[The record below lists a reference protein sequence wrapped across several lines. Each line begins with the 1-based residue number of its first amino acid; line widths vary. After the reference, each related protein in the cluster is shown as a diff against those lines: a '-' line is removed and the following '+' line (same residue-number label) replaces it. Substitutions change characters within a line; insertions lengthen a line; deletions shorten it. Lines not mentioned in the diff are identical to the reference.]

1 VAAALPLVLILALLL
16 LGVLQARANTEDPAV
31 LRYQVWQLLA
41 GGLVL
46 LVVLAHTMLKT
57 PLPAPHLDPKIGGLV
72 VALLLAL
79 VVLLRRRAAESG
91 GGTDF

>member
-16 LGVLQARANTEDPAV
+16 LGVLQARANTEEPAV

-46 LVVLAHTMLKT
+46 LVLLTHTLMGT
-57 PLPAPHLDPKIGGLV
+57 PLPKVDPKIGALV
-72 VALLLAL
+72 VALGLAL
-79 VVLLRRRAAESG
+79 VLLLRRRRADSG
-91 GGTDF
+91 GGLDF